1 MPDFAALE
9 TRANDAVLWHLS
21 NAAATLPSTAVARG
35 IFDNGYS
42 EVLGVAGSEPSFTA
56 KTSDVSV
63 RAYGNAVS
71 IGGISY
77 TVRGIMPDGTGL
89 TRLVLERA

>member
-1 MPDFAALE
+1 
-9 TRANDAVLWHLS
+9 V
-21 NAAATLPSTAVARG
+21 VRG

-63 RAYGNAVS
+63 LAYGSVIT
-71 IGGISY
+71 IGGTTH
-77 TVRGIMPDGTGL
+77 TVRVAEPDGTGL
-89 TRLVLERA
+89 TRLVLER

>member
-21 NAAATLPSTAVARG
+21 NAAATLPSTAVVRG

-56 KTSDVSV
+56 RTSDVSGLS
-63 RAYGNAVS
+63 YGSVIN
-71 IGGISY
+71 IGGNNH
-77 TVRGIMPDGTGL
+77 TVRVVEPDGTGL
-89 TRLVLERA
+89 TRLVLER